1 MMLFCKECSKLFRS
15 LTYILYSLLV
25 IMMIVSQY
33 FMEGGEKVYP
43 PSKGD
48 YDFGEKIVEDQD
60 LIMSTATDALT
71 VEFLSNRYV
80 CYPFGFY
87 KAVHLDNEEQEKI
100 EKYICEI
107 TGLDSAGIAEN
118 KKSAEV
124 SYITDGTH
132 DYSEYEISDM
142 PINDNMTYERFKEIM
157 EDVDDI
163 LGGGSDYAV
172 DGLVYKF
179 SRVPMTYEDAVEDYN
194 SIFKDDRVTNAYA
207 RLFSDYAGIVLAI
220 LPVFVAAALT
230 AADRR
235 RRMSELI
242 YSRRSSSLRIVFTR
256 FLALVTTMFI
266 PVFVFMVI
274 AFIQILIRYNG
285 SDIDMT
291 AMFTLPIFWLLPNIM
306 AATAT
311 GMLVTEILSAGAA
324 ILVQFVWW
332 FMGLMA
338 GGTAGLSGRIGK
350 FTFICRHNALG
361 NKSEFLMNW
370 DNFVFNRVFYTVI
383 SLAAVLFTVG
393 IYELK
398 RGGCFNG
405 IRLFGKGSIFRR
417 KA

>member
-1 MMLFCKECSKLFRS
+1 MMLFRMECRKIFRS
-15 LTYILYSLLV
+15 MTYILYCLLV
-25 IMMIVSQY
+25 ILMIVSQY

-48 YDFGEKIVEDQD
+48 YDYGEKIVEDHD
-60 LIMSTATDALT
+60 LIMSTAADALT

-87 KAVHLDNEEQEKI
+87 KAVHLDNEEQSRI
-100 EKYICEI
+100 EKYISEI
-107 TGLDSAGIAEN
+107 TGLDRAGIEE
-118 KKSAEV
+118 KKKNSDIC
-124 SYITDGTH
+124 YITDGTH

-142 PINDNMTYERFKEIM
+142 PISDNMTYERFKVIM

-172 DGLVYKF
+172 DGLIYKF

-194 SIFKDDRVTNAYA
+194 SIFTDDRVTNAYA

-235 RRMSELI
+235 GRMSELV
-242 YSRRSSSLRIVFTR
+242 YSRRSSSLRIVSTR
-256 FLALVTTMFI
+256 FIALVTTMFI
-266 PVFVFMVI
+266 PVFLFMVI
-274 AFIQILIRYNG
+274 AFIQILVRYSG
-285 SDIDMT
+285 ADIDMT
-291 AMFTLPIFWLLPNIM
+291 AMFTLPTFWLLPNIM

-311 GMLVTEILSAGAA
+311 GMLITEILSAGAA

-338 GGTAGLSGRIGK
+338 GGTVGLSGRIGK
-350 FTFICRHNALG
+350 YTFICRHNALG
-361 NKSEFLMNW
+361 KRNEFMMCW
-370 DNFVFNRVFYTVI
+370 GNFVFDRIFYMVLSI
-383 SLAAVLFTVG
+383 AAVLLTVC

-398 RGGCFNG
+398 RGGSFNG